1 MQLELLFQIAGV
13 GILTTVVSSVLSAT
27 GRSVLA
33 NLAAVAGLAIVLLM
47 VVSLLS
53 SLFSSVRTMFQL
65 Y

>member
-27 GRSVLA
+27 GRSELA

-47 VVSLLS
+47 VVNLLS

>member
-1 MQLELLFQIAGV
+1 MQLDLLFQIAGV

-27 GRSVLA
+27 GRSELA
-33 NLAAVAGLAIVLLM
+33 NLAAGAGLAIVLLM

>member
-27 GRSVLA
+27 GRSALA
-33 NLAAVAGLAIVLLM
+33 NLAPVAGLAIVLLM
-47 VVSLLS
+47 VAGLLED
-53 SLFSSVRTMFQL
+53 LFTSVRTIFRL